1 MNDSLLL
8 TCRAIQ
14 ALAEPFRIIIHLV
27 LACVTGACVKDRP
40 SSHDMVV
47 CSMLR
52 TWIARRTWRQ
62 TIERYQLSGVPKCAL
77 GSGAIPNVPVSR
89 VTKAGRSFS
98 RRSRVRRA
106 LRAKCSAED
115 IRVVACQPGQA
126 SSTHA
131 ADAPAQV
138 HIVNACRRRS
148 ASLHMC
154 VALSS
159 HMMDS
164 LLLTCRAF
172 QATADAFRII
182 IHLVL
187 ACGTGACV
195 KARP

>member
-106 LRAKCSAED
+106 LRAKGSAED
-115 IRVVACQPGQA
+115 IRVVACQQCPHRQHMP
-126 SSTHA
+126 STTPPRSA
-131 ADAPAQV
+131 CTLPSLLYAQRPRC
-138 HIVNACRRRS
+138 HHSACRTRS
-148 ASLHMC
+148 ADGLE
-154 VALSS
+154 S
-159 HMMDS
+159 HVLTRPRCS
-164 LLLTCRAF
+164 PAGQLL
-172 QATADAFRII
+172 Q
-182 IHLVL
+182 
-187 ACGTGACV
+187 
-195 KARP
+195 